1 MARLSSRPGFS
12 DTDAAAFKK
21 RANGPHTIKWRAN
34 SYRWTSGNVHEILYQ
49 NLPIVGGTLSLDSSD
64 PIRRH
69 LTLEVAGL
77 GKLVPDKPND
87 ALAPFGQYLKLW
99 MTIDREGGGWFPELV
114 MGEYPIQTVTSEWPS
129 LIQTVECADHS
140 AVVDQFLHTHKKG
153 YNKLTIHNAVKQLT
167 EAALP
172 DRVFSIHSTD
182 EAKSTKVEP
191 HSIAEAGSGRWET
204 AVSLCQARG
213 FETFFNT
220 DGDLVVRK
228 DITNDDSETIPA
240 VGPDI
245 GTVTYPVAV
254 IRDGNGG
261 NLVALTQ
268 GVTREGGANGVFIN
282 LHETA
287 SQTLRRQG
295 RPVSGDKRVNVQVS
309 ALADGPIKWGDRYG
323 RQPIVIEKPVKVIT
337 DDVVAAQTRRAKRI
351 LNRRGGVIRTLDLD
365 AVGLWWLEP
374 DDRVKIQYDG
384 RTEYHFVASIEFDL
398 AGESPARIRTRAL
411 AVEDPG

>member
-1 MARLSSRPGFS
+1 
-12 DTDAAAFKK
+12 
-21 RANGPHTIKWRAN
+21 
-34 SYRWTSGNVHEILYQ
+34 
-49 NLPIVGGTLSLDSSD
+49 
-64 PIRRH
+64 
-69 LTLEVAGL
+69 
-77 GKLVPDKPND
+77 
-87 ALAPFGQYLKLW
+87 
-99 MTIDREGGGWFPELV
+99 
-114 MGEYPIQTVTSEWPS
+114 
-129 LIQTVECADHS
+129 
-140 AVVDQFLHTHKKG
+140 VVDQFLHTHKKG

-182 EAKSTKVEP
+182 EAKSTMVEP

-204 AVSLCQARG
+204 AVALCQARG
-213 FETFFNT
+213 FECFFNT

-228 DITNDDSETIPA
+228 DITNDDAETIPA

-261 NLVALTQ
+261 NLVSLTQ

-365 AVGLWWLEP
+365 AVGLWWCEP
-374 DDRVKIQYDG
+374 DDRVKIVYDG

-411 AVEDPG
+411 AVEDPGS